1 MFDWLR
7 QLDRSG
13 RRTFWACFGGYA
25 LDAMDVQMF
34 SFAMPV
40 LIGLWGLSN
49 SDAGVLAS
57 VTLIFSA
64 IGGWG
69 AGLLADRIGRVPTL
83 QITIVWFAVFTFLS
97 GLTTS
102 FEQLLVTRALQGIG
116 FGGEWATGSVLIGEV
131 IAARHRGKAGGI
143 VQSGW
148 AVGWGA
154 AALLSTV
161 LFIVLPEDVA
171 WRWLFFVG
179 ILPAFRG
186 SRHPAG
192 GS

>member
-49 SDAGVLAS
+49 SDAGILAS

-69 AGLLADRIGRVPTL
+69 AGLLADRIGRGPHARLTREH
-83 QITIVWFAVFTFLS
+83 AE
-97 GLTTS
+97 GLD
-102 FEQLLVTRALQGIG
+102 RR
-116 FGGEWATGSVLIGEV
+116 VLELDGHDCAHCAE
-131 IAARHRGKAGGI
+131 
-143 VQSGW
+143 
-148 AVGWGA
+148 
-154 AALLSTV
+154 
-161 LFIVLPEDVA
+161 
-171 WRWLFFVG
+171 
-179 ILPAFRG
+179 
-186 SRHPAG
+186 
-192 GS
+192 